1 MTARRIGPHA
11 WGGML
16 AAVMLLPSVVGAATD
31 TVARASA
38 MASRLPARAI
48 SAPPAAA
55 SAGFVNFSFDQ
66 VDVNSFVKLVGEI
79 TGLKF
84 VVGEGVAGKITVVS
98 PRVRQDEVYP
108 LFVSILESVGCS
120 VVDEGALHRVV
131 RLPDRPTPMGKI
143 VGEGET
149 GSGLITKVI
158 RLEHASA
165 GDLVKVLEAKV
176 MGGKAGGIAAI
187 DETNHLIVSDT
198 ASVVQSIEQLVA
210 RIDQP
215 GLKRLTEVVT
225 LVHAGADEVAAQLN
239 AALQQRQTRGQR
251 MAQRLPSV
259 AAAGPSA
266 ARMATVVAAPHANAL
281 MLVGTA
287 AQVAELKTL
296 ITRIDVETPSGR
308 GRLNAIFL
316 NYLSAKEAAASIGAL
331 LAKRQVKGRAGVQ
344 LNPIAIEAS
353 EANNA
358 LLVDAT
364 PGDFEVVRQ
373 LVEQLDRVPS
383 QVHISVMIAEL
394 AISDDFTFGVE
405 LGALDLPDGKGD
417 TAIQGGSTFNSGA
430 DSVLNSIQQGLF
442 PQGMTVGLAYGNR
455 IDDAGNVSLS
465 YPGLINVNAIK
476 RDSRFKVLSE
486 TSLEVLDNREAFV
499 NIVNEIPILKS
510 TIEGGSGSSR
520 DVIQNIERIEAGIK
534 LKLTPHVIDG
544 YKVRMEL
551 NPSIE
556 VIQDTGDTGGSLTPT
571 IARREVST
579 TVTVPS
585 GRTIVIAG
593 LTRQDQIDVQRK
605 VPILG
610 SIPLIGMLFRSRDQ
624 ADQRTNLLIFV
635 TPILVDTMEDQE
647 GIRREWELKTG
658 LPEGSGNE

>member
-430 DSVLNSIQQGLF
+430 DSVLNSIQQGL
-442 PQGMTVGLAYGNR
+442 
-455 IDDAGNVSLS
+455 
-465 YPGLINVNAIK
+465 
-476 RDSRFKVLSE
+476 
-486 TSLEVLDNREAFV
+486 
-499 NIVNEIPILKS
+499 
-510 TIEGGSGSSR
+510 
-520 DVIQNIERIEAGIK
+520 
-534 LKLTPHVIDG
+534 
-544 YKVRMEL
+544 
-551 NPSIE
+551 
-556 VIQDTGDTGGSLTPT
+556 
-571 IARREVST
+571 
-579 TVTVPS
+579 
-585 GRTIVIAG
+585 
-593 LTRQDQIDVQRK
+593 
-605 VPILG
+605 
-610 SIPLIGMLFRSRDQ
+610 
-624 ADQRTNLLIFV
+624 
-635 TPILVDTMEDQE
+635 
-647 GIRREWELKTG
+647 
-658 LPEGSGNE
+658 